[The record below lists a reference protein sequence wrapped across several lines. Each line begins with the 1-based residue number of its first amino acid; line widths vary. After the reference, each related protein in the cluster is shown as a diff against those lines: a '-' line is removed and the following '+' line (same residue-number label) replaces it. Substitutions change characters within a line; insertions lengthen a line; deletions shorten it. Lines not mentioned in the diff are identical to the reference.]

1 MKKKLLLFP
10 IIGLLLSGCWFEDI
24 MFWKKKDSD
33 NQQNDDSKPS
43 DQGQDPT
50 NTDPVPVSKII
61 LSEHNIEIEELEQ
74 RTLTF
79 TVEPANAT
87 YKTIEW
93 SVGSGL
99 IASVVDGVVN
109 GINQGTTSV
118 TVTVDN
124 AKSDTCSV
132 TVNKKVPQVHTVTSS
147 IVFNDLGLTE
157 RENSFTYVLNVD
169 DDTTLQFFRGTAT
182 FDPRCYDGSVGK
194 GEYEAR
200 VYPGHTFTITNET
213 TPILKVEIIFS
224 TEGDGTNPI
233 TADVGTFTTDTWT
246 GSSNVIN
253 FSVGGNASTDGHR
266 RISAI
271 KVTYE
276 GEHDQDEP
284 INLGVKTISEVREY
298 IASHEVKKNKYGV
311 GVNELRTVTIV
322 GFALAKINL
331 EKTTS
336 KYGLDVS
343 KPGKVIMAD
352 STGYIGCA
360 STPSGEGTTLFGKVG
375 EYVCESTAKYIVT
388 GYISEYLG
396 HPEIMVTSFTWDK
409 TLDISWDINVVTD
422 ATVEIN
428 EFYERAANTSYN
440 CAGHAYGEILSLKKL
455 KLYYTESDGEGVRY
469 YNFTDGTRNIRV
481 NAFNLGSISEG
492 KNYDITG
499 IMSIKNLSPIIVAFE
514 IKASSDQTVI
524 DFSYESAATSISVE
538 DLKKIHGSQ
547 DDADPTTV
555 ANRTKWGET
564 IQAFGNVY
572 KTNGYLCVVEENGK
586 LYVGISDTYYAN
598 NQSGK
603 DNTCASKNVA
613 LIDNNNFWNVT
624 EEQLAR
630 YNPYYNDYIQENVKV
645 DVYFVPRLLRYQS
658 DKAIW
663 KVLLIPESIPS
674 LSA

>member
-10 IIGLLLSGCWFEDI
+10 IIGLLLSGCSFEDI

-33 NQQNDDSKPS
+33 NQQNDNS
-43 DQGQDPT
+43 DPTDPGQDPT

-61 LSEHNIEIEELEQ
+61 LSDHNLEIEELEQ
-74 RTLTF
+74 HTLSF

-93 SVGSGL
+93 SVGNGL
-99 IASVVDGVVN
+99 VANVADGVVT
-109 GINQGTTSV
+109 GINEGTTSI

-124 AKSDTCSV
+124 AKSDTCAV
-132 TVNKKVPQVHTVTSS
+132 KVNKFVPQVKTISS
-147 IVFNDLGLTE
+147 TIVFNDMGYSSDNTNYIDPVSID
-157 RENSFTYVLNVD
+157 ENVSIVFAKNTGTTAPACLYG
-169 DDTTLQFFRGTAT
+169 DTTN
-182 FDPRCYDGSVGK
+182 K
-194 GEYEAR
+194 YEAR
-200 VYPGHTFTITNET
+200 AYAGNTFTISSTDGLIRKIEFT
-213 TPILKVEIIFS
+213 FS
-224 TEGDGTNPI
+224 TYKPGSNAI
-233 TADVGTFTTDTWT
+233 TTEVGTFDTDTWE
-246 GSSNVIN
+246 GSESSVL
-253 FSVGGNASTDGHR
+253 FTVGGESGHR
-266 RISAI
+266 RFSSI

-276 GEHDQDEP
+276 GENDPEAD
-284 INLGVKTISEVREY
+284 INLGVKTIAEVREY
-298 IASHEVKKNKYGV
+298 IASHEVKKNKYGI
-311 GVNELRTVTIV
+311 GVNEHRSVTIV

-360 STPSGEGTTLFGKVG
+360 STPGKEGTTLFGKVG
-375 EYVCESTAKYIVT
+375 DFVCESTAKYIVT

-499 IMSIKNLSPIIVAFE
+499 IMSIKNLSPIIIAFE
-514 IKASSDQTVI
+514 IKASSDQAII
-524 DFSYESAATSISVE
+524 DFDYESAATSISIE

-586 LYVGISDTYYAN
+586 LYVGISDTYYDTN
-598 NQSGK
+598 LSGK
-603 DNTCASKNVA
+603 DNTCSSKNVA

-630 YNPYYNDYIQENVKV
+630 YNPYYSDYIQENVKV

>member
-10 IIGLLLSGCWFEDI
+10 IIGLVLSGCSFEDI

-33 NQQNDDSKPS
+33 NQQNDNS
-43 DQGQDPT
+43 DPTDPGQDPT

-61 LSEHNIEIEELEQ
+61 LSEHNLEIEELEQ
-74 RTLTF
+74 HTLSF
-79 TVEPANAT
+79 TVEPENAT

-93 SVGSGL
+93 SVGNGL
-99 IASVVDGVVN
+99 VANIADGVVT
-109 GINQGTTSV
+109 GINEGTTSV
-118 TVTVDN
+118 TVKVDN
-124 AKSDTCSV
+124 AKSDTCAV
-132 TVNKKVPQVHTVTSS
+132 KVNKLVPQVKTISSTIVFDDMGYSSDNTNYTDPVSIDENVS
-147 IVFNDLGLTE
+147 IVFAKNTG
-157 RENSFTYVLNVD
+157 
-169 DDTTLQFFRGTAT
+169 TTAPACLYGTNT
-182 FDPRCYDGSVGK
+182 HK
-194 GEYEAR
+194 YEAR
-200 VYPGHTFTITNET
+200 AYAGNTFTISSTDGLIRKIELT
-213 TPILKVEIIFS
+213 FS
-224 TEGDGTNPI
+224 TDKPGTNAI
-233 TADVGTFTTDTWT
+233 TTEVGTFNTDTWE
-246 GSSNVIN
+246 GSESSVL
-253 FSVGGNASTDGHR
+253 FTVGGESEHR

-271 KVTYE
+271 SVTYE
-276 GEHDQDEP
+276 GENDPEAD
-284 INLGVKTISEVREY
+284 INLGVKTIAEVREY
-298 IASHEVKKNKYGV
+298 IASHEVKKNKYGI
-311 GVNELRTVTIV
+311 GVNEHRSVTIV
-322 GFALAKINL
+322 GFALAKIDL

-360 STPSGEGTTLFGKVG
+360 STPGKESTTLFGKVG
-375 EYVCESTAKYIVT
+375 DYVCESTAKYIVT

-422 ATVEIN
+422 ATVEID

-455 KLYYTESDGEGVRY
+455 KHYYTESDGEGVRY

-514 IKASSDQTVI
+514 IKASSDQTII
-524 DFSYESAATSISVE
+524 DFDYESAATSISIE

-586 LYVGISDTYYAN
+586 LYVGISDTYYET

-613 LIDNNNFWNVT
+613 LIDNNNFWNVS
-624 EEQLAR
+624 EDQLAR
-630 YNPYYNDYIQENVKV
+630 YNPYYSNYIQENVKV